1 MKINIATDFSDTPV
15 GRYPDDGDF
24 CGENFRKKHLVPNLK
39 KASKASPLIVKID
52 GAEGFGS
59 SFLEEAFG
67 GLVRCDGYT
76 PDELKSILSVENT
89 KASFAMYV
97 GLIWKYIEE
106 AKPEV

>member
-1 MKINIATDFSDTPV
+1 M
-15 GRYPDDGDF
+15 
-24 CGENFRKKHLVPNLK
+24 
-39 KASKASPLIVKID
+39 
-52 GAEGFGS
+52 
-59 SFLEEAFG
+59 
-67 GLVRCDGYT
+67 RCDGYT